1 MSAATAKPTTLHQ
14 LRESGWQSKPV
25 KREIHDNFLAALARG
40 DELFPGIVGYDSTV
54 IPEINLA
61 LLAGH
66 DQLFLGEK
74 GQGKSRLMRSIVRFL
89 DAELPYLDIP
99 GVAVPEDPYK
109 LITTAGKRFVAAH
122 NDDHVPIA
130 ARRREDRYA
139 ERLAPGTKFADIIG
153 EIDPAK
159 LAGGVSMSAEEALH
173 FGLIPRMHRGIFAIN
188 ELPELDEL
196 VQVGLFNIL

>member
-1 MSAATAKPTTLHQ
+1 HGPYNTAFIHRLARIPSHCMPSNTDKPATLRQ
-14 LRESGWQSKPV
+14 LRESGWRLKTV

-99 GVAVPEDPYK
+99 GVAVHEDPYK
-109 LITTAGKRFVAAH
+109 PITTAGKQFVADH
-122 NDDHVPIA
+122 NEDHVPIGWW
-130 ARRREDRYA
+130 RREDRYA

-159 LAGGVSMSAEEALH
+159 LM
-173 FGLIPRMHRGIFAIN
+173 
-188 ELPELDEL
+188 
-196 VQVGLFNIL
+196 